1 MLVIKYILWFDIP
14 RKNNQ
19 LIKTNFIMNK
29 FKNIVVWISII
40 LMVMIAISTIVVRF
54 IFPEL
59 TETQLFL
66 KMWWIS
72 IPLVLCVG
80 GFHWGFNSN

>member
-1 MLVIKYILWFDIP
+1 
-14 RKNNQ
+14 
-19 LIKTNFIMNK
+19 MNK
-29 FKNIVVWISII
+29 VKNIVGWISIV

-54 IFPEL
+54 MFPEL

-66 KMWWIS
+66 KMWWIFV
-72 IPLVLCVG
+72 PLVLCVG

>member
-1 MLVIKYILWFDIP
+1 
-14 RKNNQ
+14 
-19 LIKTNFIMNK
+19 MNK
-29 FKNIVVWISII
+29 IKIIVGWISIV
-40 LMVMIAISTIVVRF
+40 LMVIIAISTIVVRF
-54 IFPEL
+54 MFPEL

-80 GFHWGFNSN
+80 GYHYGFNSN